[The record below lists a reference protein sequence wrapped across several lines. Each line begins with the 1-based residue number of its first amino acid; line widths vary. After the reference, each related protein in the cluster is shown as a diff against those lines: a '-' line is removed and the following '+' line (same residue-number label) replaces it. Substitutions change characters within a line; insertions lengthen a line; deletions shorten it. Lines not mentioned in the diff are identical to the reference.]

1 MSTCKCH
8 IRTNA
13 SDRYDPTRTTTIRK
27 KWEADFK
34 RRYKSIISDVNKSI
48 IINDVFSLKNNEAI
62 PSGSFDFARNPEKVA
77 LFMDW
82 LEGEQRSKVLGVQ
95 RGTTVASAASNSWQ
109 NVYIDSSYKKALRQS
124 ATRMRRQG
132 ARVSDRF
139 VDSAFNRPI
148 HADTAGIIYTRA
160 FSNLQGIT
168 QEMDKQISSVLA
180 RGIID
185 GLGAKVIA
193 KNINDR
199 VSKIGLTRSRMLAR
213 TEIIAAHAD
222 ATLNMYQEAGVEG
235 VEVMAEFTTAG
246 DDDVCPECQALEG
259 RVFTIEKVRGLIPV
273 HPNCRCAYLPLLEK
287 SQAKRIDLQ

>member
-13 SDRYDPTRTTTIRK
+13 NDRYDPTRTTVLRK
-27 KWEADFK
+27 QWEADFK

-48 IINDVFSLKNNEAI
+48 ITNDVFSLKTNEPI

-82 LEGEQRSKVLGVQ
+82 LEGEQKSKVLGIQ
-95 RGTTVASAASNSWQ
+95 RGTTVASAANNSWQ

-124 ATRMRRQG
+124 ATRIRRQG

-168 QEMDKQISSVLA
+168 QEMDKQVSSVLA

-185 GLGAKVIA
+185 GLSAKVIA

-199 VSKIGLTRSRMLAR
+199 VSKIGLTRSRLLAR

-235 VEVMAEFTTAG
+235 VEVMAEFVTAG
-246 DDDVCPECQALEG
+246 DDSVCPECEALEG
-259 RVFTIEKVRGLIPV
+259 KVYTIERARGLIPV
-273 HPNCRCAYLPLLEK
+273 HPQCRCSFLPLLDPK
-287 SQAKRIDLQ
+287 QAKSINLE